1 MAISKSNGSTW
12 LEFLDSK
19 GLQKAAK
26 CNEVYYAHPFS
37 SWERGSKENGNRI
50 LRRFLPKGTDFS
62 ALKPRELKRIE
73 DWVNNY
79 PRKIFGYKT
88 ANDMYAAAV

>member
-1 MAISKSNGSTW
+1 MVQSFWMEKGCKRQQSVMKCTTHIPSAVGSN
-12 LEFLDSK
+12 
-19 GLQKAAK
+19 
-26 CNEVYYAHPFS
+26 
-37 SWERGSKENGNRI
+37 ENGNRI

-62 ALKPRELKRIE
+62 TLKPRELKRIE

-88 ANDMYAAAV
+88 ANDMYAAAA

>member
-1 MAISKSNGSTW
+1 MVQSFWIA
-12 LEFLDSK
+12 K
-19 GLQKAAK
+19 GFKRRQSVMK
-26 CNEVYYAHPFS
+26 CTT
-37 SWERGSKENGNRI
+37 RI
-50 LRRFLPKGTDFS
+50 LSAVGSAGATRTGTVFCADFLPKGTDFS

-88 ANDMYAAAV
+88 ANDMYAAAA